1 MDPSPAIPALDLFS
15 LRGQNVLITGATRGI
30 GAACA
35 IALAEAGASI
45 CLVQRHPTKDGPE
58 PNLTTYNAIKALF
71 DNDDPANQRTLEIVH
86 CDLDNLDE
94 VKGLFDRAL
103 EVFPNKEI
111 HVLVNCAGIQ
121 RRAPAVD
128 FGEKEWDEDISG
140 QGPQGH
146 NPAPVATRCALHVL
160 NVNLKSVFLLSQAA
174 GRHMVPLRRGKII
187 NFCSLLTFQGGFT
200 VPAYAAA
207 KGALGQL
214 TKAFANEWTSS
225 STTFRFP
232 VFAVCRFGPS
242 DALRPLWLA
251 RFRNSSHNGET
262 ATCGLVSVISLH
274 FCCFLGAALARR
286 ERSSP
291 VLSPDVGYL

>member
-1 MDPSPAIPALDLFS
+1 MFLASASARASILLIPTIDLN
-15 LRGQNVLITGATRGI
+15 LPGI

-45 CLVQRHPTKDGPE
+45 CLVQRHPTNDGPE

-128 FGEKEWDEDISG
+128 FGEKEWDEVSLAQLDTGISIWY
-140 QGPQGH
+140 
-146 NPAPVATRCALHVL
+146 R
-160 NVNLKSVFLLSQAA
+160 
-174 GRHMVPLRRGKII
+174 
-187 NFCSLLTFQGGFT
+187 LTF
-200 VPAYAAA
+200 
-207 KGALGQL
+207 
-214 TKAFANEWTSS
+214 
-225 STTFRFP
+225 
-232 VFAVCRFGPS
+232 
-242 DALRPLWLA
+242 
-251 RFRNSSHNGET
+251 
-262 ATCGLVSVISLH
+262 
-274 FCCFLGAALARR
+274 
-286 ERSSP
+286 
-291 VLSPDVGYL
+291 